1 MISKEGIRRM
11 LDIADIK
18 TSARL
23 MLLVVEIVELQAD
36 LKALESL
43 VQMQYDSHAV
53 DAAKNHV
60 RQQPEYMEINN
71 ELKKA
76 AEAVAKAISDP
87 EARLRAMFNASH
99 QSSVSRAGILA
110 IAIKKQT
117 FMVAVKSL
125 SVLQSTRIQ
134 KSASAITAATWLNL
148 SLCWS

>member
-1 MISKEGIRRM
+1 MINKDQIRRM

-53 DAAKNHV
+53 DAVKNHV
-60 RQQPEYMEINN
+60 RQQPEYIEINN

-76 AEAVAKAISDP
+76 TEAVVKAMSDP
-87 EARLRAMFNASH
+87 EARLRAMFNAKL
-99 QSSVSRAGILA
+99 RGD
-110 IAIKKQT
+110 
-117 FMVAVKSL
+117 M
-125 SVLQSTRIQ
+125 
-134 KSASAITAATWLNL
+134 
-148 SLCWS
+148 

>member
-1 MISKEGIRRM
+1 MISQERIRQM

-53 DAAKNHV
+53 DAAKNHA
-60 RQQPEYMEINN
+60 RQQPEYIEINN

-76 AEAVAKAISDP
+76 TEAVTKAMSDP
-87 EARLRAMFNASH
+87 EARLRAMFNAKM
-99 QSSVSRAGILA
+99 RGD
-110 IAIKKQT
+110 
-117 FMVAVKSL
+117 M
-125 SVLQSTRIQ
+125 
-134 KSASAITAATWLNL
+134 
-148 SLCWS
+148 

>member
-23 MLLVVEIVELQAD
+23 MLLVVEIVELQSD

-60 RQQPEYMEINN
+60 RQQPEINN

-76 AEAVAKAISDP
+76 AEAIAKAMSDP
-87 EARLRAMFNASH
+87 EARLRAMFNAKL
-99 QSSVSRAGILA
+99 RGD
-110 IAIKKQT
+110 
-117 FMVAVKSL
+117 M
-125 SVLQSTRIQ
+125 
-134 KSASAITAATWLNL
+134 
-148 SLCWS
+148 

>member
-1 MISKEGIRRM
+1 MINKDQIRRM

-36 LKALESL
+36 LKALGSL

-53 DAAKNHV
+53 GAAKNHV

-76 AEAVAKAISDP
+76 TEAVVKAMSDP
-87 EARLRAMFNASH
+87 EARLRAMLNAKL
-99 QSSVSRAGILA
+99 RGD
-110 IAIKKQT
+110 
-117 FMVAVKSL
+117 M
-125 SVLQSTRIQ
+125 
-134 KSASAITAATWLNL
+134 
-148 SLCWS
+148 

>member
-43 VQMQYDSHAV
+43 VQRQYDSHAV
-53 DAAKNHV
+53 DAAKIHV
-60 RQQPEYMEINN
+60 RQQPEYIEINN

-76 AEAVAKAISDP
+76 TEAVTKAMSDP
-87 EARLRAMFNASH
+87 EARLRAMFNAKI
-99 QSSVSRAGILA
+99 RGD
-110 IAIKKQT
+110 
-117 FMVAVKSL
+117 M
-125 SVLQSTRIQ
+125 
-134 KSASAITAATWLNL
+134 
-148 SLCWS
+148 

>member
-1 MISKEGIRRM
+1 MISKERIRQM

-53 DAAKNHV
+53 DVAKNHV

-76 AEAVAKAISDP
+76 TEAVTKAMSDP
-87 EARLRAMFNASH
+87 EARLRAMFNAKI
-99 QSSVSRAGILA
+99 RRD
-110 IAIKKQT
+110 
-117 FMVAVKSL
+117 M
-125 SVLQSTRIQ
+125 
-134 KSASAITAATWLNL
+134 
-148 SLCWS
+148 

>member
-1 MISKEGIRRM
+1 MINKEQIRRM

-60 RQQPEYMEINN
+60 RQQPEYTETNN

-76 AEAVAKAISDP
+76 AEALVKAMSDP
-87 EARLRAMFNASH
+87 EARLRAMFEAKM
-99 QSSVSRAGILA
+99 RGDI
-110 IAIKKQT
+110 
-117 FMVAVKSL
+117 
-125 SVLQSTRIQ
+125 
-134 KSASAITAATWLNL
+134 
-148 SLCWS
+148 

>member
-23 MLLVVEIVELQAD
+23 MLLVIEIVELRAD

-60 RQQPEYMEINN
+60 QQQPEYIEINN

-76 AEAVAKAISDP
+76 TEAVTKAMSDP
-87 EARLRAMFNASH
+87 EARLRAMFNAKI
-99 QSSVSRAGILA
+99 RGD
-110 IAIKKQT
+110 
-117 FMVAVKSL
+117 M
-125 SVLQSTRIQ
+125 
-134 KSASAITAATWLNL
+134 
-148 SLCWS
+148 

>member
-1 MISKEGIRRM
+1 MINKEQIRRM

-53 DAAKNHV
+53 DAVKNHV

-87 EARLRAMFNASH
+87 EARLRAMFNAKI
-99 QSSVSRAGILA
+99 RGD
-110 IAIKKQT
+110 
-117 FMVAVKSL
+117 M
-125 SVLQSTRIQ
+125 
-134 KSASAITAATWLNL
+134 
-148 SLCWS
+148 

>member
-1 MISKEGIRRM
+1 MINKEQIRRM

-76 AEAVAKAISDP
+76 TEAVTKAARDP
-87 EARLRAMFNASH
+87 QARLRAMFEAKM
-99 QSSVSRAGILA
+99 RGDI
-110 IAIKKQT
+110 
-117 FMVAVKSL
+117 
-125 SVLQSTRIQ
+125 
-134 KSASAITAATWLNL
+134 
-148 SLCWS
+148 

>member
-1 MISKEGIRRM
+1 MINKEQIRRM

-71 ELKKA
+71 ELKKDT
-76 AEAVAKAISDP
+76 EAVTKAARDP
-87 EARLRAMFNASH
+87 QARLRAMFEAKM
-99 QSSVSRAGILA
+99 RGDI
-110 IAIKKQT
+110 
-117 FMVAVKSL
+117 
-125 SVLQSTRIQ
+125 
-134 KSASAITAATWLNL
+134 
-148 SLCWS
+148 